1 MKSSEKD
8 NKNSLSQRQF
18 CSIMCLKPIPFTF
31 LLLFLGF
38 YVALSTPEDPINC
51 FSHNTN
57 CTITNSYATF
67 PDRTICE
74 AQQVFYPTQEQDI
87 LRVVASA
94 TRNGK
99 KMKVATRFSHSI
111 PKWVCPEGHN
121 GWLISTKYLNRVMEI
136 DAEKMTARVQSG
148 VTLKQVVEEAAKAGL
163 ALPYTPYWWGLTMGG
178 ILGTGAHGSSLWG
191 KGSAVHE
198 QVVELRIVTP
208 APPEH
213 GYAKVHILT
222 EEDQRLN
229 AAKVSLGLLGVISQI
244 TLKLEP
250 LFKRSIT
257 YVTEND
263 SNLEDQVVAFG
274 QEHEF
279 ADIIWYPNQHKAV
292 YRVDDRVPIHTSGN
306 GVYDF
311 VPFRSTPA
319 TQLQLLRTTEE
330 VVDFTG
336 DAEGKCLLAKTATNV
351 LMTTAYGLTNNVGF
365 HNHIQASGS
374 CLGSDPNTK
383 IATLCPWDSRIKGE
397 FFHQTAFSIG
407 LSVVK
412 NFIEDVKKLVE
423 LEPKAFCG
431 IEMYNGIL
439 MRYVKGSSAYLGKQE
454 DGVDFDITYYRSKDP
469 ITPRLY
475 EDIIEEVEQIGIFKY
490 GGLPHWGKNRNV
502 AFEGVMNKYKNADK
516 FLKVKDEYDPERLF
530 SSEWTDQVFGLKE
543 GLMISKDGCALEGLC
558 ICSHDN
564 HCAPTKGYFCR
575 PGKVYKEANIC
586 AGSGS

>member
-1 MKSSEKD
+1 MSQLSFKST
-8 NKNSLSQRQF
+8 
-18 CSIMCLKPIPFTF
+18 PF
-31 LLLFLGF
+31 LLFFLGF
-38 YVALSTPEDPINC
+38 YVVLSTPEDPINC
-51 FSHNTN
+51 SSHNTN
-57 CTITNSYATF
+57 CTITNSYGIF
-67 PDRTICE
+67 PDRSICQ
-74 AQQVFYPTQEQDI
+74 AQKVFYPTQEEDL

-94 TRNGK
+94 TRKGK

-136 DAEKMTARVQSG
+136 DAEKRTARVQSG
-148 VTLKQVVEEAAKAGL
+148 VTLKQLMEEAAKAGL

-178 ILGTGAHGSSLWG
+178 ILGTGAHGSSLRG
-191 KGSAVHE
+191 KGGAVHE
-198 QVVELRIVTP
+198 QVVEIRIVTP
-208 APPEH
+208 APSEH
-213 GYAKVHILT
+213 GYAKLHILT
-222 EEDQRLN
+222 EEDQHLN

-244 TLKLEP
+244 TFKLEP

-257 YVTEND
+257 YVKEND
-263 SNLEDQVVAFG
+263 SNLENQVITFG

-279 ADIIWYPNQHKAV
+279 ADIIWYPTQHKAV

-306 GVYDF
+306 AVYDF
-311 VPFRSTPA
+311 IPFRSTPA

-330 VVDFTG
+330 AVEFTG
-336 DAEGKCLLAKTATNV
+336 DAKGKCLVAKTATNA
-351 LMTTAYGLTNNVGF
+351 LIATAYGLTNNDLVFSGFPAVGF

-374 CLGSDPNTK
+374 CLGSDRNTK
-383 IATLCPWDSRIKGE
+383 MTTFCPWDSRIKGE

-412 NFIEDVKKLVE
+412 NFIEDLKKLVE

-431 IEMYNGIL
+431 IEMHNGIL

-454 DGVDFDITYYRSKDP
+454 DGVEFDITYYRSRDP
-469 ITPRLY
+469 MAPRLY
-475 EDIIEEVEQIGIFKY
+475 EDIFEEIEQIGIFKY

-530 SSEWTDQVFGLKE
+530 SSEWSDQVLGLKE
-543 GLMISKDGCALEGLC
+543 GLMVSKDGCALEGLC
-558 ICSHDN
+558 ICSNHN

-575 PGKVYKEANIC
+575 PGKVYKKARVC
-586 AGSGS
+586 AVSGS

>member
-1 MKSSEKD
+1 MMFLKRM
-8 NKNSLSQRQF
+8 SQLCF
-18 CSIMCLKPIPFTF
+18 KPTPF
-31 LLLFLGF
+31 LLFFLGF

-51 FSHNTN
+51 SSHNTN
-57 CTITNSYATF
+57 CTITNSYGTF
-67 PDRTICE
+67 PDRSICQ
-74 AQQVFYPTQEQDI
+74 AQKVFYPTQEEDL

-94 TRNGK
+94 TRNGN

-136 DAEKMTARVQSG
+136 DAEKRTARVQSG
-148 VTLKQVVEEAAKAGL
+148 VTLKQLVEEAAKAGL

-198 QVVELRIVTP
+198 QVVEIRIVTP
-208 APPEH
+208 APSEH
-213 GYAKVHILT
+213 GYAKLHILT
-222 EEDQRLN
+222 EEDQHLN

-244 TLKLEP
+244 TFKLEP

-263 SNLEDQVVAFG
+263 SNLENQVITFG

-279 ADIIWYPNQHKAV
+279 ADIIWYPTQHKAV
-292 YRVDDRVPIHTSGN
+292 YRVDDRVSIHTSGDA
-306 GVYDF
+306 VYDF
-311 VPFRSTPA
+311 IPFRSTPA

-330 VVDFTG
+330 AVEFTG
-336 DAEGKCLLAKTATNV
+336 DAKGKCLVAKTATNA
-351 LMTTAYGLTNNVGF
+351 LIATAYGLTNNGLVFSGFPVVGF

-374 CLGSDPNTK
+374 CLGSDRNTK
-383 IATLCPWDSRIKGE
+383 MTTFCPWDSRIKGE

-412 NFIEDVKKLVE
+412 NFIEDLKKLVE
-423 LEPKAFCG
+423 MEPKAFCG

-469 ITPRLY
+469 MAPRLY

-502 AFEGVMNKYKNADK
+502 AFEGVMNKYKNAEK

-530 SSEWTDQVFGLKE
+530 SSEWTDQVLGMKE
-543 GLMISKDGCALEGLC
+543 GLMVSKDGCALEGLC
-558 ICSHDN
+558 ICSNHN

-575 PGKVYKEANIC
+575 PGKVYKEAKVC